1 MVEITTVTGK
11 GDRDAFIKF
20 PWSIYAG
27 DTRWAPPL
35 LIERKEFLDTKKNP
49 FFEYAEVAHFL
60 AKRSGKVVGRISA
73 VHDKKYNDF
82 HGVQHVGFGMF
93 EAVNDV
99 EVSRALFAAVEKWG
113 RERGL
118 AAVWG
123 PVSFST
129 NHECGL
135 LVDGYDDMPAIM
147 MTYNP
152 TYYER
157 LVEDAGYAKSRD
169 LWAWELSAHAS
180 VPEKIGR
187 IAEKIREREGIVVR
201 GANMKKWDEEVD
213 LAFQIYNEAWEKNWG
228 FVPMSRAEFDKL
240 AKEMKQIVKPELVLI
255 AEVKGEVAGFS
266 FTIPDVNPAIAKANG
281 RLLPFGLP
289 KMLMHLKK
297 CDRARLVLLGMRPKF
312 RKRGIDAILYK
323 DTLEKAG
330 KLGFRRGEIGWT
342 LDNNDLVNR
351 AIESMGG
358 KKSKTYR
365 MYEKSLS

>member
-1 MVEITTVTGK
+1 MVEIVPVSGK
-11 GDRDAFIKF
+11 SERDAFIKF
-20 PWSIYAG
+20 PWRIYAG
-27 DTRWAPPL
+27 DSRWAPPL
-35 LIERKEFLDTKKNP
+35 LIERKEFLDEKKNP
-49 FFEYAEVAHFL
+49 FFASAEVQHFL
-60 AKRSGKVVGRISA
+60 AKKDGKVVGRISA
-73 VHDKKYNDF
+73 VHDKKYNAF
-82 HGVQHVGFGMF
+82 HEVNHVGFGMF
-93 EAVNDV
+93 EAIDDV
-99 EVSRALFAAVEKWG
+99 EVSRALFAKVEAWG

-118 AAVWG
+118 TGVWG
-123 PVSFST
+123 PVNFST

-135 LVDGYDDMPAIM
+135 LVDGYSDMPAIM

-152 TYYER
+152 TYYEK
-157 LVEDAGYAKSRD
+157 LVEDAGYTKARD
-169 LWAWELSAHAS
+169 LWAWELSATAS
-180 VPEKIGR
+180 VPEKVGR
-187 IAEKIREREGIVVR
+187 IAEKIREREGIKVR
-201 GANMKKWDEEVD
+201 PVDMKKWDEEVE
-213 LAFQIYNEAWEKNWG
+213 LAFNIYNEAWEKNWG

-240 AKEMKQIVKPELVLI
+240 AKEMKQILKPELVLI

-281 RLLPFGLP
+281 RLLPFGLA

-297 CDRARLVLLGMRPKF
+297 CDRARLVLLGMRPKY

-323 DTLEKAG
+323 DTLENAG
-330 KLGFRRGEIGWT
+330 KLGFVRGEIGWT